1 MRNTF
6 YVSKGNEKATC
17 DFYCLSLAIK
27 TFLRRVKRKVIF
39 CIYAMYIYTDQRKPF
54 KFYIV
59 YIYIY
64 FLISKLSTHNE

>member
-6 YVSKGNEKATC
+6 YVSKGDEKATC

-39 CIYAMYIYTDQRKPF
+39 AYTLTNANHLNF
-54 KFYIV
+54 KSYTF
-59 YIYIY
+59 IYI
-64 FLISKLSTHNE
+64 F

>member
-39 CIYAMYIYTDQRKPF
+39 CIYIDQRKPF
-54 KFYIV
+54 KF
-59 YIYIY
+59 
-64 FLISKLSTHNE
+64 